1 MSQGAVPHGARHPGW
16 ARMLPRFAISAGLL
30 GGLAWLLDADALV
43 RRLIDLDPFWVVVGL
58 AISLPQ
64 MALLALRWRL
74 TAGRLGL
81 DLPFGTALREYY
93 LATFL
98 NQLLPGGVMGD
109 VSRAWRHGRAGPGAP
124 PHGSAIASPVPASGL
139 GLGPAARAVVLER
152 ASGQLVM
159 AAAAVVALGSLPVA
173 GAVRARVLVIVLG
186 AAAAV
191 VVVAFALERA
201 RVASRLASAVWR
213 DVHAALLARDVVGA
227 QLATSVL
234 VLGTYVATYLA
245 AARAVGLTTPFAVL
259 LPLVP
264 PVLLS
269 MLIPVTV
276 AGWGIREA
284 AAAGLWS
291 LVGLTAEDGV
301 AASAAY
307 GLLVLAT
314 TLPGAAV
321 LVSAARGRRADPRPD
336 GSAGSAGGAPG
347 PGSPPAEG

>member
-1 MSQGAVPHGARHPGW
+1 MSQGAVPRGARHPGW
-16 ARMLPRFAISAGLL
+16 ARVLPRFAISAGLL

-58 AISLPQ
+58 VISLPQ

-124 PHGSAIASPVPASGL
+124 PHGSTIASPVPAS

-152 ASGQLVM
+152 ASGQLVL

-173 GAVRARVLVIVLG
+173 GAVRALVIALG
-186 AAAAV
+186 AAAA
-191 VVVAFALERA
+191 VAFALERA

-213 DVHAALLARDVVGA
+213 DVHVTLLARDVVGA

-284 AAAGLWS
+284 AAAGMWS
-291 LVGLTAEDGV
+291 LVGLTTEDGV

-347 PGSPPAEG
+347 PGLPPAAG